1 MAFVNRYEAD
11 ISPKK
16 TKIDPKAYA
25 TYIDIPM
32 SVNTET
38 GQIYSF
44 RAYVAVPKMQKKVNF
59 KPTILLTLTFFK
71 YKFHLQTREFEM
83 LNTAFRKLSSWI
95 DSQEK
100 PLTTHLSKELDAH
113 DLWEAEYLANR
124 IERII
129 PLKT

>member
-16 TKIDPKAYA
+16 VKIDPKAYA
-25 TYIDIPM
+25 THIDIPM

-44 RAYVAVPKMQKKVNF
+44 RAYLAVPKMQKKVNY
-59 KPTILLTLTFFK
+59 KPTILMTLTFFK
-71 YKFHLQTREFEM
+71 YKFHLQTRDFQM

-95 DSQEK
+95 DTQEAPITK
-100 PLTTHLSKELDAH
+100 NLTYEIEQH
-113 DLWEAEYLANR
+113 DLWEQTYLSQRVNK
-124 IERII
+124 II
-129 PLKT
+129 PLNP

>member
-16 TKIDPKAYA
+16 IKIDPKAYA
-25 TYIDIPM
+25 THIDIPM

-44 RAYVAVPKMQKKVNF
+44 RAYLAVPKMQKRVGF
-59 KPTILLTLTFFK
+59 KPTILMTLTFFK
-71 YKFHLQTREFEM
+71 YKLHLQTREFQM

-95 DSQEK
+95 DTQED
-100 PLTTHLSKELDAH
+100 PIIRNLDHEITQH
-113 DLWEAEYLANR
+113 DLWEQEYIANR
-124 IERII
+124 VERII
-129 PLKT
+129 PLKS

>member
-25 TYIDIPM
+25 TFIDIPM

-44 RAYVAVPKMQKKVNF
+44 RAYLAVPKMQKKVNY

-71 YKFHLQTREFEM
+71 YKFHLQTREFDM
-83 LNTAFRKLSSWI
+83 LNAAFRKLSSWI
-95 DSQEK
+95 DTQET
-100 PLTTHLSKELDAH
+100 PITNNLNHEIEQH
-113 DLWEAEYLANR
+113 DLWEAQYLANR

-129 PLKT
+129 PLKS